1 MRPRI
6 GITSAPTVHDE
17 RRFDRVNRWYVDAVA
32 RAGGLPVIL
41 PTLSPDDAAD
51 VLDGLDGLLLSG
63 GGDIGAWRYREEPA
77 PEAYGVEPARD
88 AWELALVAA
97 VTAADAEAPPVG
109 GPAGPGAIADPP
121 APTPAPRPVLG
132 ICRGAQLLNVAAAGT
147 LIQHLPN
154 VTDQPHWVRSRDQ
167 EEVHP
172 VDLEP
177 ESRLAAIMGRTGLG
191 VNTIHHQ
198 AIARV
203 GEGWRAVAWAPD
215 GIVEAIERVDGA
227 PLIGVQWHPESLID
241 RPDHGRLFV
250 WLTATAARC
259 RPGLE
264 VPAAFQPAPPPGS
277 PFQDLV
283 DDVA

>member
-1 MRPRI
+1 M
-6 GITSAPTVHDE
+6 VHDE

-41 PTLSPDDAAD
+41 PTLSPDDVAD
-51 VLDGLDGLLLSG
+51 VLVGLDGLVLSG
-63 GGDIGAWRYREEPA
+63 GGDIGAWHYGEEPA

-97 VTAADAEAPPVG
+97 VTAADPEGPPVG
-109 GPAGPGAIADPP
+109 APAGAGAIQDPP
-121 APTPAPRPVLG
+121 PATPPSAPAPAQRPVLG
-132 ICRGAQLLNVAAAGT
+132 ICRGAQLLNVAATGT

-154 VTDQPHWVRSRDQ
+154 VTDQLHWVRSRDQ

-177 ESRLAAIMGRTGLG
+177 ESQLATIMGGTRLG

-215 GIVEAIERVDGA
+215 GVVEAIERVDGA

-241 RPDHGRLFV
+241 RTDHGRLFL
-250 WLTATAARC
+250 WLTATAAEW
-259 RPGLE
+259 RPGLD
-264 VPAAFQPAPPPGS
+264 VPAAFQPVPPAGS

>member
-1 MRPRI
+1 M
-6 GITSAPTVHDE
+6 VHDE

-41 PTLSPDDAAD
+41 PILSPDDVAE
-51 VLDGLDGLLLSG
+51 VLDGLDGLVLSG
-63 GGDIGAWRYREEPA
+63 GGDIGAWHYGEEPA

-88 AWELALVAA
+88 SWELALVAA
-97 VTAADAEAPPVG
+97 VTAAPEAPT
-109 GPAGPGAIADPP
+109 AGAGAIPDPPHTPP
-121 APTPAPRPVLG
+121 APEAAPAPAQRPVLG
-132 ICRGAQLLNVAAAGT
+132 ICRGAQLLNVAATGT

-177 ESRLAAIMGRTGLG
+177 ESRLAAIMGRTRLG